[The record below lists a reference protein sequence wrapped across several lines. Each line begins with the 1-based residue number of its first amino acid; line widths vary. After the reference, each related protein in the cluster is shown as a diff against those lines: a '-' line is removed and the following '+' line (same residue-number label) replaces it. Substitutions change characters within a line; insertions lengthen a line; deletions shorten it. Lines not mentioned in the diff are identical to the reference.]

1 MTSLICGSLAFD
13 TIMSFHGRFSE
24 ALLADQLHKINVAF
38 LVPGIRREYGGCAGN
53 IAYNL
58 KLLNGDPLIMATLG
72 QDGAPYLD
80 RLNKL
85 GISTRCIRSYQDAY
99 TAQAFIT
106 TDEANNQI
114 TAFHPGAMSNSHHN
128 KVNDAG
134 GVALAIIAPDGRD
147 GMIEHARDCASH
159 GIPFIFDPGQGLPMF
174 SGEELKQFIEM
185 ATYVAVN
192 DYEAELLT
200 ERTALTLP
208 EIAERVSALVV
219 TRGEQGAEIFTAE
232 ARYDIPVVKT
242 DQVIDPTGCGDAF
255 RAGMLY
261 GLTHGMDWM
270 TIGRLASLMGAIKIE
285 SQGGQNHAP
294 SADQIG
300 ARFEREFG
308 YRYS

>member
-308 YRYS
+308 YRY

>member
-200 ERTALTLP
+200 ERTALNLP